1 MALSRTALDV
11 KLERDEIKMLIA
23 ALVEAMYRS
32 SEKEDFADAAGYKR
46 RVEQLMEALDTP
58 MPE

>member
-1 MALSRTALDV
+1 MSLSLTALDV
-11 KLERDEIKMLIA
+11 KLERHEIEMVIT
-23 ALVEAMYRS
+23 ALREAMYRA

-46 RVEQLMEALDTP
+46 RVEQLMETLNTP

>member
-11 KLERDEIKMLIA
+11 KLERFEIEMMIN
-23 ALVEAMYRS
+23 ALREAMFWS
-32 SEKEDFADAAGYKR
+32 CDKEDFADAARYKR
-46 RVEQLMEALDTP
+46 RVEQLMEALNTP